1 MLFFVLSGYTIT
13 SRASTE
19 NSILPIEYI
28 ANKGNYKR
36 AFYSYE
42 QRPLFPGGDNAF
54 LEYVQTNLRYPKR
67 AKRKGVEGCV
77 LIRFYVEIDGSL
89 SDIQIAK
96 SPDSRLNKEALR
108 IVKSMPKWSPGKIGG
123 EPVRMN
129 VIVPIYFKL

>member
-96 SPDSRLNKEALR
+96 SPDSRLNKEPCALLK
-108 IVKSMPKWSPGKIGG
+108 VCQNGAQGK
-123 EPVRMN
+123 
-129 VIVPIYFKL
+129 